1 MTMPPSGV
9 KSEMDEEA
17 LIEAE
22 IRQQLEIIDLDSDDP
37 NNNIDDCQSIERPL
51 QNLED
56 RNGDTLALDEA
67 HDYLSLLQQQTERF
81 ERELTECDDLIN
93 YHNPDN
99 GAVKE
104 VDLGDLNE
112 EASRA
117 GVDPAELR
125 RKILEEIEREDEIED
140 LSDVDSPQEAGQSDV
155 PLFVTS
161 EVELLTGKQ
170 DDGTDRAGD
179 FEEQST
185 LEPGDGVVA
194 VVDEIQ
200 TQEQFFKQ
208 QLQEMDIKYR
218 QREAKWKQDTETRR
232 REEEEREN
240 VENERRREIMIQH
253 KQEEETLAQHKK
265 IAAEKLKAEIEE
277 KRKVISE
284 EVKTFEEQIT
294 LLEAETRREQQELER
309 SVQLQQEKREHSE
322 KMAATAIQA
331 GYRGYR
337 VRKTSNSTLKQKR
350 EERAK
355 LREEKRIQEVEEEIR
370 QRKEEI
376 NKKKEEEKQKI
387 EELQKV
393 EEAKRQEEERVL
405 REAEEKQRQEEI
417 KKEEERK
424 RSEEERKKKEEEKR
438 REEDEKRQLEAKK
451 AEEERRKEDKRKLE
465 EQKME
470 KERKEKERLE
480 EERKEKERLEEER
493 KEKERLE
500 EERKEKERL
509 EEERKMK
516 EQEGLEKE
524 KKEIEEERLRQ
535 EAEEKRLQEKD
546 KEDSKLNE
554 ENRLRK
560 ENERL
565 KEELRKVRGEN
576 NTAESQKHSSE
587 TQLVKEVESI
597 VVTEPKI
604 EVEPLQPE
612 NKGTS
617 GEVRKSLKEK
627 REKFEESKQQSVC
640 QSGSADTLG
649 STLPSHLEARR
660 LAWIKECLPWSKV
673 SNEPWKLKGGVS
685 KKAPRRPSSAKKL
698 PPLSE
703 DIVIAAARVATL
715 KQVTTVQLSDLPGCT
730 LSTLS
735 HCWGLKSLTMTNC
748 NLVALD
754 SLHECK
760 QLQYLNVKRNKLEY
774 VDLKD
779 LGNLQVVNLSNNNL
793 SLVHG
798 LDGCTNIRWLDLS
811 CNRITRLGC
820 LDPLRRLHTLILS
833 SNQLISC
840 SGISDVP
847 TLQYLN
853 LSNNHL
859 QGLDGLHKL
868 CLLQKLDVSANNLL
882 QFPDVRNQ
890 VLLEECDVSD
900 NSISCLDGLTSCW
913 LPLLTTLSL
922 AKNSLTEVDVVDN
935 LLLLRSLDITNN
947 QLLDLEG
954 LCSAVSYLP
963 YLEVINVQDNP
974 ATDGVTYHEK
984 FTKVFTRLKTLDGT
998 TVTSPGCTT
1007 VLHPKTDFEAMC
1019 MTQCQ
1024 FHTSVRNTFL
1034 QELQAV
1040 ESKSQVDDLALCEV
1054 YFRYCDKSFKMAV
1067 EHRYAHEYGEVSMTI
1082 PTAPTTPKSGRPQ
1095 SARTKALQKDT
1106 DSYLSPKEM
1115 FEKALNSSN
1124 KKDEEMKQE
1133 GGLVSDNPRDLFEK
1147 ALKASTET
1155 GGGGGTAGEVHGGC
1169 SDAKKLFESSL
1180 RTETSQGMGSG
1191 KDLFEKS
1198 IQIQMTEQ
1206 RTGSQNTAWPADT
1219 ARGDLNLR
1227 ASLQNLPPDELA
1239 ILEELHS
1246 AATRIQATWR
1256 GHNLRMKLSAALD
1269 YARREGDDDDS
1280 DLDDFNMDDL
1290 TFDEESLERGWRPT
1304 ETPQLPQSHPVLGK
1318 PPIGRRGT
1326 PDVLKLELAP
1336 VHPPNRPR
1344 QAWRNADSPLSDLGP
1359 HPPRPP
1365 SSLRSV
1371 TDTHRTGLS
1380 KKEEKLAE
1388 EWGFQSSRTAELMMQ
1403 RAKKMK
1409 LNSDKKQKLSKLDPK
1424 QRLALFR
1431 KLEETT
1437 KLSPIRPV
1445 VRRTLPRK
1453 EYFQDVA
1460 SACSREDEIQRQDFV
1475 KRQEAKTRS
1484 VRTYEWLH
1492 TQVANFQEGPS
1503 ERNSDYEGGHP
1514 VARHM
1519 NMTSGYD
1526 DSYNVEERRGR
1537 RFSSGEGSGQTTFLP
1552 PIKSNSAGSSGSNGG
1567 RRKEKMSWRNK
1578 PTDVDV
1584 GWGGG
1589 RKRHN

>member
-1 MTMPPSGV
+1 MTMSPSGV
-9 KSEMDEEA
+9 KREMDEEA

-22 IRQQLEIIDLDSDDP
+22 IRQQLEVIDLDSDDP
-37 NNNIDDCQSIERPL
+37 NNNIDDNNSIERPV
-51 QNLED
+51 QDLED
-56 RNGDTLALDEA
+56 NNGDKLALDEA
-67 HDYLSLLQQQTERF
+67 YKYLSLLQQQTENF
-81 ERELTECDDLIN
+81 ERELTECDNLMS
-93 YHNPDN
+93 YHNQDN
-99 GAVKE
+99 VAVKE
-104 VDLGDLNE
+104 VDLGDLEE
-112 EASRA
+112 EASRL

-125 RKILEEIEREDEIED
+125 RKILEEIEREDEKVAETDED
-140 LSDVDSPQEAGQSDV
+140 STQETGQSDA

-161 EVELLTGKQ
+161 EVELLRGKQ
-170 DDGTDRAGD
+170 DEGTDRV
-179 FEEQST
+179 EEFDEQRT
-185 LEPGDGVVA
+185 LKPGEGVVA

-208 QLQEMDIKYR
+208 QLQELDMKYR

-232 REEEEREN
+232 RKEEEREN
-240 VENERRREIMIQH
+240 VENERRREIMIQYQ
-253 KQEEETLAQHKK
+253 QEEETLAQQKK
-265 IAAEKLKAEIEE
+265 VAAEKLEAEIEE
-277 KRKVISE
+277 KQKIISE

-294 LLEAETRREQQELER
+294 LLEAETRREQHELER
-309 SVQLQQEKREHSE
+309 SVQLQQEKRDHRE

-376 NKKKEEEKQKI
+376 KKKEEEEKKKI
-387 EELQKV
+387 EEL
-393 EEAKRQEEERVL
+393 EEAKRQEEERIK
-405 REAEEKQRQEEI
+405 REKEEKQRQEEI
-417 KKEEERK
+417 KKEEERE
-424 RSEEERKKKEEEKR
+424 RLEEEKKKREEEKR
-438 REEDEKRQLEAKK
+438 QEEEEKRQLELKI
-451 AEEERRKEDKRKLE
+451 AEEERRKEESRKLE
-465 EQKME
+465 KERKEKERLE

-509 EEERKMK
+509 KEENKKK
-516 EQEGLEKE
+516 EQEKE
-524 KKEIEEERLRQ
+524 RLQKEEEQLKQ
-535 EAEEKRLQEKD
+535 EAEGMFQDDKD
-546 KEDSKLNE
+546 KEDKDLNE
-554 ENRLRK
+554 ENRLRE

-565 KEELRKVRGEN
+565 REELRKVRGEN
-576 NTAESQKHSSE
+576 QEDHKKQPSE
-587 TQLVKEVESI
+587 TPFVEQVKNI
-597 VVTEPKI
+597 VVAEPRKDG
-604 EVEPLQPE
+604 EKLHV
-612 NKGTS
+612 KSKDTS
-617 GEVRKSLKEK
+617 SEVRKSLEEK
-627 REKFEESKQQSVC
+627 REKFEESKQQSTC
-640 QSGSADTLG
+640 QSGSVDTLG

-660 LAWIKECLPWSKV
+660 LEWIKECLPWSKV

-685 KKAPRRPSSAKKL
+685 KKPPRRPSSAKKL

-703 DIVIAAARVATL
+703 DVITAAARVATL

-735 HCWGLKSLTMTNC
+735 QCWGLKSLTLTNC

-754 SLHECK
+754 SLHECR
-760 QLQYLNVKRNKLEY
+760 QLQYLNMKNNKLEY

-779 LGNLQVVNLSNNNL
+779 LGNLQIVNLSNNNL

-847 TLQYLN
+847 TLQHLN
-853 LSNNHL
+853 LSYNHL

-868 CLLQKLDVSANNLL
+868 CLLQRLDVSANNLL

-900 NSISCLDGLTSCW
+900 NSISSLEGLTSGW

-935 LLLLRSLDITNN
+935 LLLLRNLDISNN

-954 LCSAVSYLP
+954 LCSAFSHLP
-963 YLEVINVQDNP
+963 YVEDLSVHDNP
-974 ATDGVTYHEK
+974 ATDGVTYNET
-984 FTKVFTRLKTLDGT
+984 FMKVFPRLKTLDGT
-998 TVTSPGCTT
+998 AVTFPSSTT
-1007 VLHPKTDFEAMC
+1007 VLQPNTDFEVMC

-1024 FHTSVRNTFL
+1024 FHTSVRNAFL
-1034 QELQAV
+1034 LELQTV
-1040 ESKSQVDDLALCEV
+1040 ESKSQVDDLALCDV

-1067 EHRYAHEYGEVSMTI
+1067 EHRYAHEYGEVSVTI
-1082 PTAPTTPKSGRPQ
+1082 PTAPTTPKSGRPR
-1095 SARTKALQKDT
+1095 SARAKVLPKDT

-1115 FEKALNSSN
+1115 FEKALTSSS
-1124 KKDEEMKQE
+1124 KKDEKTNKDVVH
-1133 GGLVSDNPRDLFEK
+1133 VSDNPRDLFEN
-1147 ALKASTET
+1147 ALKARTVSGN
-1155 GGGGGTAGEVHGGC
+1155 GGGAAAAEAHGGRD
-1169 SDAKKLFESSL
+1169 DAKKLFESSL
-1180 RTETSQGMGSG
+1180 KCDTSQVMDSG
-1191 KDLFEKS
+1191 NQK
-1198 IQIQMTEQ
+1198 TEH
-1206 RTGSQNTAWPADT
+1206 RTGPQTTAWPAD
-1219 ARGDLNLR
+1219 AAQNHLNLR

-1239 ILEELHS
+1239 ILEELHT

-1256 GHNLRMKLSAALD
+1256 GHNLRMKLSAALE
-1269 YARREGDDDDS
+1269 YARREGGDDDS

-1304 ETPQLPQSHPVLGK
+1304 ETPQIPQSHPVLGK
-1318 PPIGRRGT
+1318 PPIGCRGT

-1336 VHPPNRPR
+1336 VNPPNRPR

-1365 SSLRSV
+1365 SSIRSL

-1388 EWGFQSSRTAELMMQ
+1388 EWGFHSSRTAELMIQ

-1409 LNSDKKQKLSKLDPK
+1409 LNSEKKKKLSKLDPK

-1437 KLSPIRPV
+1437 KLSPIRAV

-1453 EYFQDVA
+1453 EYFQA
-1460 SACSREDEIQRQDFV
+1460 QTGKHAREEEIQRQEFL

-1492 TQVANFQEGPS
+1492 TQVANFQEGS
-1503 ERNSDYEGGHP
+1503 AEQNSDWEGGNP
-1514 VARHM
+1514 AARHTH
-1519 NMTSGYD
+1519 MTSGYD
-1526 DSYNVEERRGR
+1526 DSHSVEERRGR

-1552 PIKSNSAGSSGSNGG
+1552 PIKSNSAGSTGSNGG
-1567 RRKEKMSWRNK
+1567 RKKEKMSWRNK
-1578 PTDVDV
+1578 PTEVDV

-1589 RKRHN
+1589 RKRRN

>member
-1 MTMPPSGV
+1 MTMSPSGV
-9 KSEMDEEA
+9 KREMDEEA
-17 LIEAE
+17 IIEAE
-22 IRQQLEIIDLDSDDP
+22 IQQQLEVIDLDSDDP
-37 NNNIDDCQSIERPL
+37 NNNIDDNSIERPVE
-51 QNLED
+51 NLED
-56 RNGDTLALDEA
+56 NIGDKLVLDEA
-67 HDYLSLLQQQTERF
+67 HRYLSLLQQQTENF
-81 ERELTECDDLIN
+81 ERELTECDDLIT
-93 YHNPDN
+93 YHNQDN
-99 GAVKE
+99 GAMKE
-104 VDLGDLNE
+104 VDLGDLEE
-112 EASRA
+112 EASRL

-125 RKILEEIEREDEIED
+125 RKILEEIEREDEMVD
-140 LSDVDSPQEAGQSDV
+140 VTDVDSTWETGQSDA

-161 EVELLTGKQ
+161 EVELLTVKQ
-170 DDGTDRAGD
+170 DEGTDRVEEFD
-179 FEEQST
+179 EQSS
-185 LEPGDGVVA
+185 LKPGEGVVA

-208 QLQEMDIKYR
+208 QLQEMDMKYR
-218 QREAKWKQDTETRR
+218 QREAKWRQDTETRR
-232 REEEEREN
+232 RKEEEREN
-240 VENERRREIMIQH
+240 VENEKRREIMLQYQ
-253 KQEEETLAQHKK
+253 QEEETLAQHKK
-265 IAAEKLKAEIEE
+265 IAAEKLEAEIEE
-277 KRKVISE
+277 KQKIISE

-294 LLEAETRREQQELER
+294 LLETETRREQQELER
-309 SVQLQQEKREHSE
+309 SVQLQQEKRDHSE

-376 NKKKEEEKQKI
+376 KKKKI
-387 EELQKV
+387 EEL
-393 EEAKRQEEERVL
+393 EEAKRQEEERIQ
-405 REAEEKQRQEEI
+405 REKEEKQRQEEI
-417 KKEEERK
+417 KKEEERIK
-424 RSEEERKKKEEEKR
+424 FEEEKKKKEEEKR
-438 REEDEKRQLEAKK
+438 QEEEEKRQLELKI
-451 AEEERRKEDKRKLE
+451 AEEERRKEENRK
-465 EQKME
+465 
-470 KERKEKERLE
+470 LE
-480 EERKEKERLEEER
+480 EERKEKERLEKER
-493 KEKERLE
+493 KDKERLE
-500 EERKEKERL
+500 EERKIKERLDEERTEKERL
-509 EEERKMK
+509 EEEKKKKK
-516 EQEGLEKE
+516 EQEMLGKE
-524 KKEIEEERLRQ
+524 RLQKEEEQLRQ
-535 EAEEKRLQEKD
+535 EAEGKIFQEEKD
-546 KEDSKLNE
+546 KEDSNLNE
-554 ENRLRK
+554 ENRLRE

-576 NTAESQKHSSE
+576 QEEDSPKCPSE
-587 TQLVKEVESI
+587 TQLVEQVENI
-597 VVTEPKI
+597 VVTEPRK
-604 EVEPLQPE
+604 EAEKLQVES
-612 NKGTS
+612 KDTS
-617 GEVRKSLKEK
+617 SEVRKSLKEK
-627 REKFEESKQQSVC
+627 REKFEESKQQSTC
-640 QSGSADTLG
+640 QSKSADTLG

-685 KKAPRRPSSAKKL
+685 KKPPRRPSSAKKL

-703 DIVIAAARVATL
+703 DVIIAAARVATL

-735 HCWGLKSLTMTNC
+735 HCWGLKSLTLTSC
-748 NLVALD
+748 NLLALD

-847 TLQYLN
+847 TLQHLN

-859 QGLDGLHKL
+859 QRLDGLHKL
-868 CLLQKLDVSANNLL
+868 CLLQRLDVSANNLL

-900 NSISCLDGLTSCW
+900 NSISSLEGLTSCW
-913 LPLLTTLSL
+913 LPLLTTLNL

-935 LLLLRSLDITNN
+935 LLLLRNLDISNN

-954 LCSAVSYLP
+954 LCSAFSYLP
-963 YLEVINVQDNP
+963 YLEGISVQDNP

-984 FTKVFTRLKTLDGT
+984 FTKVFPRLKTLDGT
-998 TVTSPGCTT
+998 TVTSRSGTT
-1007 VLHPKTDFEAMC
+1007 VLQPNTDFEAMC

-1024 FHTSVRNTFL
+1024 YHTSVRNSFL
-1034 QELQAV
+1034 LELQTV
-1040 ESKSQVDDLALCEV
+1040 ESKSQVDDLVLCDV

-1067 EHRYAHEYGEVSMTI
+1067 EHRYAHEYGEVSVTI

-1095 SARTKALQKDT
+1095 SARTKVLQKDA

-1115 FEKALNSSN
+1115 FEKALNCSN
-1124 KKDEEMKQE
+1124 KKDEQTKQD
-1133 GGLVSDNPRDLFEK
+1133 VVHVYDNPRDLFEK
-1147 ALKASTET
+1147 ALEARTVT
-1155 GGGGGTAGEVHGGC
+1155 GDGGAAAAAAAAKVHGGC
-1169 SDAKKLFESSL
+1169 DDAKKLFESSL
-1180 RTETSQGMGSG
+1180 RTETSQGMGNG
-1191 KDLFEKS
+1191 KELFEKS
-1198 IQIQMTEQ
+1198 LENQTTDQ
-1206 RTGSQNTAWPADT
+1206 RTGLQSTAWPAD
-1219 ARGDLNLR
+1219 AAESDLNLR
-1227 ASLQNLPPDELA
+1227 ASLQNLPADELA

-1246 AATRIQATWR
+1246 AATKIQATWR
-1256 GHNLRMKLSAALD
+1256 GYNLRMKLSAALE
-1269 YARREGDDDDS
+1269 YARREGDGDDS

-1304 ETPQLPQSHPVLGK
+1304 ETPQIPRSHPVLGK
-1318 PPIGRRGT
+1318 PPIGHRGT

-1344 QAWRNADSPLSDLGP
+1344 QAWRNTDSPLSELGP

-1365 SSLRSV
+1365 SSIRSL

-1388 EWGFQSSRTAELMMQ
+1388 EWGFHSSRTAELMIQ

-1409 LNSDKKQKLSKLDPK
+1409 LNSEKKKKLSKLDPK
-1424 QRLALFR
+1424 QRLALFH

-1453 EYFQDVA
+1453 EYFQA
-1460 SACSREDEIQRQDFV
+1460 REDEIQRQEFV

-1492 TQVANFQEGPS
+1492 TQVANFQEGPA
-1503 ERNSDYEGGHP
+1503 ERNSDLEGGHP
-1514 VARHM
+1514 AGRHTH
-1519 NMTSGYD
+1519 MTSGYD
-1526 DSYNVEERRGR
+1526 DSQSVEERRCR
-1537 RFSSGEGSGQTTFLP
+1537 RFSSGEGSGQTSFLP
-1552 PIKSNSAGSSGSNGG
+1552 PIKSNSAGSTGSNGG
-1567 RRKEKMSWRNK
+1567 RKKEKMSWRNK

-1589 RKRHN
+1589 RKRRN